1 MKSTR
6 ILASAL
12 LLLALPVASF
22 AAKNSKDV
30 TFDRTTRV
38 GNTELQ
44 AGTYKVSWN
53 GTGSQ
58 VEVDF
63 SQNKKTVASTTAQIV
78 NAPSP
83 YDSAV
88 QVRAESSDSAVL
100 EELDF
105 KNLELVFRQSEQPSG
120 N

>member
-22 AAKNSKDV
+22 AAKNSKNV
-30 TFDRTTRV
+30 TFDQTTQV

-44 AGTYKVSWN
+44 PGTYKVSWN

-78 NAPSP
+78 NAPGP

-88 QVRAESSDSAVL
+88 QVSKETGNSVL

-105 KNLELVFRQSEQPSG
+105 KNLELVFRQSNQPSG